1 MAERTSKPRKPRSTD
16 VLPHAEAGLS
26 FCPTTWE
33 TTMPATADWPPYS
46 AEQLM
51 LLATVHYILGDAA
64 PR

>member
-1 MAERTSKPRKPRSTD
+1 
-16 VLPHAEAGLS
+16 
-26 FCPTTWE
+26 
-33 TTMPATADWPPYS
+33 MPATADWPPYS